1 MEVDTMNARDFNRVF
16 KAAELHTEL
25 SQEERNEAFN
35 TLFGFGRE
43 RKIATVAQAA
53 YIVNYQTMFMNGT
66 RDMEELVETRAAM
79 IRNVTLL
86 G

>member
-1 MEVDTMNARDFNRVF
+1 MNARDFNRVF

-25 SQEERNEAFN
+25 SQEERIEAFN
-35 TLFGFGRE
+35 TLLGFGLYGE
-43 RKIATVAQAA
+43 RRIATVAQAA
-53 YIVNYQTMFMNGT
+53 YVVNYQTMQMNGT
-66 RDMEELVETRAAM
+66 RDMTELAETRAAM